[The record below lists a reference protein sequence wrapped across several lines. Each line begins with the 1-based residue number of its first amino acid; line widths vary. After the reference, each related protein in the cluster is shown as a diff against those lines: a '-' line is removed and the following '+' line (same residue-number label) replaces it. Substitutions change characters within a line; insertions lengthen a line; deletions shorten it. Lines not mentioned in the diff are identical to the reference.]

1 MSGRMEIFDIHAHIL
16 PGIDDGAV
24 NWDMSM
30 EMLKTAWD
38 SGVRKVIATP
48 HFLPWERQI
57 PPNEIRH
64 MCREAQERFSE
75 RFDLN
80 MKIYPGEE
88 LYYHSELLD
97 DLESGKAMTM
107 NGTDC
112 ALVEFGVMVLYG
124 DLLRAVQKMQRAGY
138 TFILAH
144 YERYKA
150 LRDEGHIEELLDR
163 GVLLQS
169 NLEAL
174 EGGIFDPE
182 VRRIKRHYK
191 KDYISFAASD
201 MHDISSRPPIQSSSV
216 KKLTKSLGQAEAK
229 RVLNDN
235 AHAFFA
241 RKRM

>member
-1 MSGRMEIFDIHAHIL
+1 MEIIDIHTHVL
-16 PGIDDGAV
+16 PGIDDGAE

-30 EMLKTAWD
+30 EMLKIEWD
-38 SGVRKVIATP
+38 SGVRRVIATP
-48 HFLPWERQI
+48 HFLPWKSQI
-57 PPNEIRH
+57 SPNKIRRL
-64 MCREAQERFSE
+64 CREAQEKFSE
-75 RFDLN
+75 QYGFKMR
-80 MKIYPGEE
+80 IYPGEE

-97 DLESGKAMTM
+97 DLRNGKAMTM
-107 NGTDC
+107 NGTNFV
-112 ALVEFGVMVLYG
+112 LVEFGVMVQFG
-124 DLLRAVQKMQRAGY
+124 DLMYAVQKLQRAGY

-182 VRRIKRHYK
+182 VRRIKKHYK
-191 KDYISFAASD
+191 KGYISFAASD

-216 KKLTKSLGQAEAK
+216 NRLTKSLGQAEAK

>member
-1 MSGRMEIFDIHAHIL
+1 MEIFDIHAHIL

-150 LRDEGHIEELLDR
+150 LREEEHIEELLDR

-174 EGGIFDPE
+174 EGGLFDPE
-182 VRRIKRHYK
+182 VRRIKR
-191 KDYISFAASD
+191 DYRKGRISFTASD
-201 MHDISSRPPIQSSSV
+201 MHDLSSRPPIQDKGV
-216 KKLTKSLGQAEAK
+216 KRLSKFLDQSEIQ
-229 RVLNDN
+229 RVLYGN
-235 AHAFFA
+235 ANAVL
-241 RKRM
+241 RQS